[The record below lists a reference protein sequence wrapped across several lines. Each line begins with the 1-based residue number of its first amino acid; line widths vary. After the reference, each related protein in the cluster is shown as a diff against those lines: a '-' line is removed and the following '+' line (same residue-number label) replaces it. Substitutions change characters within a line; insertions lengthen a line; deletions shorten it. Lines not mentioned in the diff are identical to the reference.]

1 MTSAIPFATTTL
13 DLIDV
18 FPNQRVEPGR
28 AAAFVVLLSFLVSFG
43 FIRTSAR
50 LMRSPKVPWWP
61 GSVTTESGL
70 HIHHMV
76 WGIWLMIVCGFAA
89 FATDL
94 YAPWWWITAMGFG
107 VGAGLTLDEFALW
120 LHLDDVYWS
129 DEGRSS
135 VDAVIFAA
143 LAAGLVVIGLRP
155 FGFDDSGSV
164 IATVVIGAVNI
175 PSAAITLLKGRLV
188 WGALAI
194 FIPIVGLVFIFRIA
208 KPNSPWAHWFYEKR
222 HPEKMEKA
230 RRRFGEHKRTARL
243 GRLLDDAI
251 GGRPT
256 DELGDAAGTGP
267 DDHGAGAGD
276 APRRAA
282 SPADAAADPNAPPVD
297 VEGAAAG
304 ARSAD
309 DAAKTAPASAT
320 PGM

>member
-1 MTSAIPFATTTL
+1 MTSAIPFANDTL
-13 DLIDV
+13 VLIDV
-18 FPNQRVEPGR
+18 FPDRGAEPGR
-28 AAAFVVLLSFLVSFG
+28 ASAFIVLLAFLVSFG

-76 WGIWLMIVCGFAA
+76 WGIWLMIICGFAA

-94 YAPWWWITAMGFG
+94 NSPWWWITSIGFG

-143 LAAGLVVIGLRP
+143 MLAGLAVIGLHP
-155 FGFDDSGSV
+155 FGLDDAGSVTATAV
-164 IATVVIGAVNI
+164 IATVNVV
-175 PSAAITLLKGRLV
+175 SAAITLLKGRLV
-188 WGALAI
+188 WGALAV
-194 FIPIVGLVFIFRIA
+194 FIPIVGLVFMCRLG

-222 HPEKMEKA
+222 NPHKLEKSE
-230 RRRFGEHKRTARL
+230 RRFAEHKRTSRL
-243 GRLLDDAI
+243 GRRLDDAI

-256 DELGDAAGTGP
+256 DELGE
-267 DDHGAGAGD
+267 HG
-276 APRRAA
+276 
-282 SPADAAADPNAPPVD
+282 AAADTVPEDAPP
-297 VEGAAAG
+297 APAP
-304 ARSAD
+304 
-309 DAAKTAPASAT
+309 TAPQS
-320 PGM
+320 